1 MDENEIDRVAD
12 KIATDVPSTSLHPV
26 NDLAGIDIEQIVDFF
41 SSKDNDKKTQMVT
54 GRVYQKNKKLKFLE
68 TFFKLIEEEISKLE
82 TKNNKDLDNSF
93 FNLNKKILSANI
105 YNIKEIINLYGI
117 DEDRLVT
124 FLVGTVIQSIY
135 DKKD

>member
-1 MDENEIDRVAD
+1 MDEREIDKIAT
-12 KIATDVPSTSLHPV
+12 KIATDVPTTSLQQANTKKEITLEEIV
-26 NDLAGIDIEQIVDFF
+26 NFF
-41 SSKDNDKKTQMVT
+41 TKEDKDKNTQLVT

-68 TFFKLIEEEISKLE
+68 TFFKLIEEEINKLE

>member
-1 MDENEIDRVAD
+1 MDEKEID
-12 KIATDVPSTSLHPV
+12 KIADRIASDVPCTSLQENNTKKELPIEEILHFFT
-26 NDLAGIDIEQIVDFF
+26 GEDI
-41 SSKDNDKKTQMVT
+41 DKKSQIVT
-54 GRVYQKNKKLKFLE
+54 GRVFQKNKKLKFLE
-68 TFFKLIEEEISKLE
+68 TFFKLIEEEVNKLE

>member
-1 MDENEIDRVAD
+1 MDEKEIDRIAD
-12 KIATDVPSTSLHPV
+12 KIATDVPSTSLQHV
-26 NDLAGIDIEQIVDFF
+26 NTPKEITVEQIVHFF
-41 SSKDNDKKTQMVT
+41 TSKDEDKKAQIVT
-54 GRVYQKNKKLKFLE
+54 GRVYQKNKQLKILE

-117 DEDRLVT
+117 DESRLIT

>member
-1 MDENEIDRVAD
+1 MDENEIDRIAD
-12 KIATDVPSTSLHPV
+12 KIATDIPSTSLQPV
-26 NDLAGIDIEQIVDFF
+26 NGVTEINIEQIVDFF
-41 SSKDNDKKTQMVT
+41 TGEDNDKKTQLVT

>member
-1 MDENEIDRVAD
+1 MDEREIDKIAS
-12 KIATDVPSTSLHPV
+12 KIATDVPTTSLQQV
-26 NDLAGIDIEQIVDFF
+26 NTKKEITLEEIVNFF
-41 SSKDNDKKTQMVT
+41 TKEDKDKTAQLVT

-68 TFFKLIEEEISKLE
+68 TFFKLIEEEINKLE

>member
-1 MDENEIDRVAD
+1 MDENEIDRIAD
-12 KIATDVPSTSLHPV
+12 KIATDIPSTSLQPV
-26 NDLAGIDIEQIVDFF
+26 SDLIEINIEQIVDFF
-41 SSKDNDKKTQMVT
+41 AGKDNDKKTQMVT

>member
-1 MDENEIDRVAD
+1 MNNLDNITKEVPSSTLQNDKVTNEI
-12 KIATDVPSTSLHPV
+12 L
-26 NDLAGIDIEQIVDFF
+26 IEQIVDFF
-41 SSKDNDKKTQMVT
+41 TSKDNLKNTQLVA
-54 GRVYQKNKKLKFLE
+54 GRVFQKNKKLKFIDN
-68 TFFKLIEEEISKLE
+68 FFKLIEEETNKLE

>member
-1 MDENEIDRVAD
+1 MDEKEIDRIAD
-12 KIATDVPSTSLHPV
+12 KIATDVPSTSLQCS
-26 NDLAGIDIEQIVDFF
+26 NAEKEITIEQIVHFF
-41 SSKDNDKKTQMVT
+41 TNKDDEKATQIVT

-68 TFFKLIEEEISKLE
+68 TFFKLIEEEIVKLE